1 MENYFNY
8 FTEIEECYRRCRGDI
23 TKLSIMALLSPID
36 WALIESWKEA
46 GYPLEAVLLG
56 IERTFAKW
64 KARPRPHRL
73 INSLAYCTQEVVGA
87 VEEARTGEAEGGR
100 RKGSEGAA
108 PPFAGEEVLRYLD
121 RNIEAIR
128 KASAAARENGD
139 AVLEQDLTTV
149 FTDLTDVRSK
159 PLDQLLA
166 DLEELERRFTV
177 LEEKLAA
184 ALLRASSV
192 ELLSEMRREVE
203 RGLAPSRRKMTATQI
218 ESLERQFL
226 KKRLFEH
233 YKIPRLSLFYL

>member
-8 FTEIEECYRRCRGDI
+8 FTEIEECYRRCRSDT
-23 TKLSIMALLSPID
+23 TKLSPLALLSPID

-64 KARPRPHRL
+64 KARPHRHRL

-87 VEEARTGEAEGGR
+87 VEEARTGEAEGGT
-100 RKGSEGAA
+100 RKGWEPAA
-108 PPFAGEEVLRYLD
+108 PPFANEEVLRYLD
-121 RNIEAIR
+121 HNIEAIR
-128 KASAAARENGD
+128 QASEAARENGD
-139 AVLEQDLTTV
+139 AVLEQDLAAV
-149 FTDLTDVRSK
+149 FTDLKEVRSK
-159 PLDQLLA
+159 PPDQLLA
-166 DLEELERRFTV
+166 DPEELERRFTV

-192 ELLSEMRREVE
+192 DLLSEMRREVE

>member
-1 MENYFNY
+1 LENYFNY
-8 FTEIEECYRRCRGDI
+8 FTEIEECYRRCRSDI
-23 TKLSIMALLSPID
+23 TKLSPMALLSPID
-36 WALIESWKEA
+36 WALIESWKET

-64 KARPRPHRL
+64 KAHPRKHRL

-87 VEEARTGEAEGGR
+87 VEETCAGEAEGGS
-100 RKGSEGAA
+100 RKGPEAA

-121 RNIEAIR
+121 HNIEAIR
-128 KASAAARENGD
+128 KASRAARENGD
-139 AVLEQDLTTV
+139 AVLEQDLAAI
-149 FTDLTDVRSK
+149 FTDLKEVRSK
-159 PLDQLLA
+159 PPDQLLA

-192 ELLSEMRREVE
+192 DFLSEMRREVE

-218 ESLERQFL
+218 ESLDRQFL
-226 KKRLFEH
+226 KKRLLEH